1 MYLRENFENS
11 AMVKELEQRGKKKS
25 GGDKIKLKKLQT
37 KATVGKHF
45 FREKT

>member
-11 AMVKELEQRGKKKS
+11 AMEKELEQRGEKKS

-45 FREKT
+45 FRQRN